1 MKDQSENRYDRNVDW
16 EPTLADFE
24 KLLLCHIIYRSRLSK
39 EACTESNATIGMI
52 LKKSAD
58 RVSEV
63 LSILESKD
71 WIKRKIYQDDSG
83 NTHRIIKISSK
94 TLDMISREF
103 KDWYILRV
111 GDYAYPS
118 MTEKHLKSLVSE
130 KDLISIK
137 EKSRLTGIQFILNE
151 SSKKYPIQ
159 SRPP

>member
-1 MKDQSENRYDRNVDW
+1 
-16 EPTLADFE
+16 
-24 KLLLCHIIYRSRLSK
+24 
-39 EACTESNATIGMI
+39 
-52 LKKSAD
+52 
-58 RVSEV
+58 
-63 LSILESKD
+63 
-71 WIKRKIYQDDSG
+71 
-83 NTHRIIKISSK
+83 
-94 TLDMISREF
+94 MISREF

>member
-1 MKDQSENRYDRNVDW
+1 
-16 EPTLADFE
+16 
-24 KLLLCHIIYRSRLSK
+24 
-39 EACTESNATIGMI
+39 
-52 LKKSAD
+52 
-58 RVSEV
+58 VSEV

-94 TLDMISREF
+94 TLDMISKEF

-111 GDYAYPS
+111 GDYAYPP

-130 KDLISIK
+130 EALISIK
-137 EKSRLTGIQFILNE
+137 EKSRIIGIQFILNE
-151 SSKKYPIQ
+151 SNKKYPIQ